1 MGFLDIFDF
10 FEDSYDL
17 VVERSSNPIVSIVLM
32 LLIVIITSVIAV
44 LNYIEVTNM
53 SCCYLFAVGALCFC
67 AIVFESIICCN
78 SIGQALLRIFIMT
91 LVTGV
96 VSFVAAFLSVLFVFI
111 AGCYLMYLIF
121 TGNLSMAIDSLKE
134 SSSSSSDNWVGE
146 IFVNGEIGSRR
157 LRQAGSDFIDELGDR
172 WREGIG
178 GVFERLK

>member
-1 MGFLDIFDF
+1 MIDDYFEGICDF
-10 FEDSYDL
+10 

-32 LLIVIITSVIAV
+32 SLIVIITSVIAV

-78 SIGQALLRIFIMT
+78 SIWQALLRIFIIT

-96 VSFVAAFLSVLFVFI
+96 VSFVAAFLSVLFVFL

-134 SSSSSSDNWVGE
+134 SSSSSSDNWVRE

-157 LRQAGSDFIDELGDR
+157 LREAGSDFIDDLGDR
-172 WREGIG
+172 WREGLG
-178 GVFERLK
+178 GVFKRIK

>member
-1 MGFLDIFDF
+1 MIDDYFEGICDF
-10 FEDSYDL
+10 

-32 LLIVIITSVIAV
+32 SLIVIITSVIAV

-78 SIGQALLRIFIMT
+78 SIWEALLRIFIIT

-96 VSFVAAFLSVLFVFI
+96 VSFVAAFLSMLLVFL

-121 TGNLSMAIDSLKE
+121 TGNLSMAFDSLKE
-134 SSSSSSDNWVGE
+134 SSSSSSNNWVGK
-146 IFVNGEIGSRR
+146 ISVNGEFGFRS
-157 LRQAGSDFIDELGDR
+157 LRKDGADFIDDLGDR
-172 WREGIG
+172 WREGLG
-178 GVFERLK
+178 GIFERLK